1 VSKSIRVLIADD
13 HAPTRA
19 DIREVLA
26 ADPRFSVCAEA
37 HDAPGAVEAAVRTL
51 PDLCLLDV
59 RMPGGGIAASWEICA
74 RLPRTKV
81 VMLTV
86 SLADSHLFAA
96 LRAGASSY
104 LLKDFDA
111 SRLPGALVDVLAGDA
126 SISGKLVA
134 RMVEEFRDRGSR
146 MRPTAGA
153 GDGGGAA
160 GRLTSREWEVLD
172 LLRKGH
178 TTAEIAGHLF
188 LSQATIRS
196 HIAAT
201 LKKLGVPDR
210 ESAIRLFAEG

>member
-1 VSKSIRVLIADD
+1 MSKRIRVLIADD

-26 ADPRFSVCAEA
+26 ADPRFSICAEA

-111 SRLPGALVDVLAGDA
+111 SRLPEALVDVLAGDA
-126 SISGKLVA
+126 SISGKLVT

-146 MRPTAGA
+146 MRPTAG
-153 GDGGGAA
+153 GDDGAA

-210 ESAIRLFAEG
+210 GSAIRLFADA